1 MVRLKCAASMLHSA
15 LAAARGPGARASA
28 ALRARAIPDA
38 SCSPCRLP
46 AAAGAGP
53 HALRRLPGGWNARG
67 SGGDRRH
74 SSGEHGRAGKAGAG
88 GDTFGWAGAAACGV
102 AGLGLWLTFE
112 GDALVARAELV
123 PRRFLTTID
132 FHAPVTPVPSK
143 IYPYVIIAHP
153 RAIVAQAALE
163 TLTKCDPES
172 EVLVVADRYNFDDQ
186 FGSRLYAGYFGNP
199 VKEDTSSRGR
209 QMITAFTT
217 GTGKSDDDMSLQ
229 PTPSVTDKKNVHM
242 CTDAHV
248 THLDVENKL
257 VTLSDGRTLGFGKV
271 LLATGCREAVL
282 PGVPDTLKHHVT
294 NLRKVKD
301 FDRVQKMAKTGE
313 AKRIVVV
320 GGGFLGCEVASQLQE
335 AGKAN
340 GVEVV
345 HCYVEPGA
353 LYRYVPVYFAD
364 YMTERLRQLGVVE
377 KPYHMVLQIR
387 EPDNKAN
394 KNNRLNLVLQGFEQT
409 SLDCSHV
416 VFAPT
421 HLEGNVDLAQQSGL
435 EIDKRCGGVMVN
447 AEMMARSDVYVA
459 GDTAS
464 YPDKILGR
472 RRMQSYD
479 HSYHSGVLAAM
490 NMALKQRQPYN
501 HLPVITSHGGPLGM
515 DVVVLGDIDST
526 MEMYSIVQLA
536 AGNRFDPMTT
546 SDSETPSTAPPVAPW
561 GVWEKGV
568 VWYLK
573 DKRVVGAMLLNL
585 TDMKDQVRELIRN
598 RLTYQCRV
606 QAADG
611 SQRIQDLE
619 HCLDLSLSN
628 PVCRHSS
635 ARGQGIM
642 RNQSGKGQKGTSS
655 K

>member
-1 MVRLKCAASMLHSA
+1 MERMKCAESVLHSA
-15 LAAARGPGARASA
+15 LAAARVSGLRTSVALGTRAFSKS
-28 ALRARAIPDA
+28 
-38 SCSPCRLP
+38 SCSPS
-46 AAAGAGP
+46 G
-53 HALRRLPGGWNARG
+53 LRKASGSHPIAHVVGGWKRG
-67 SGGDRRH
+67 SSGGDRYS
-74 SSGEHGRAGKAGAG
+74 SSGEHGGAGKAGSGINALG
-88 GDTFGWAGAAACGV
+88 LAGAAACGV
-102 AGLGLWLTFE
+102 AGLGLWLSFE
-112 GDALVARAELV
+112 GDALVARADLL
-123 PRRFLTTID
+123 PRRYLTTID
-132 FHAPVTPVPSK
+132 FQSPVIPMPSK

-163 TLTKCDPES
+163 TLTKCDPGS
-172 EVLVVADRYNFDDQ
+172 EILVVADRYNFDGQQ

-199 VKEDTSSRGR
+199 STVEDTSSRGR
-209 QMITAFTT
+209 QMITTFST
-217 GTGKSDDDMSLQ
+217 GTVKSNDASSAPQ
-229 PTPSVTDKKNVHM
+229 PTPSFADQKNVHM

-248 THLDVENKL
+248 THLDIENKL

-271 LLATGCREAVL
+271 LLATGCKEAVL
-282 PGVPDTLKHHVT
+282 PGVPDKLKHHVT

-301 FDRVQKMAKTGE
+301 FDRVQNLAKSGE

-320 GGGFLGCEVASQLQE
+320 GGGFLGCEVASQLRE
-335 AGKAN
+335 AGKAKL
-340 GVEVV
+340 VEVV

-364 YMTERLRQLGVVE
+364 YITERLRQLGVVE

-387 EPDNKAN
+387 EPSNRAN
-394 KNNRLNLVLQGFEQT
+394 KNNNVELVLQGFEQT

-421 HLEGNVDLAQQSGL
+421 HLEGNVELAQQSGL
-435 EIDKRCGGVMVN
+435 EIDSKCGGVMVN

-464 YPDKILGR
+464 YPDKVLGR

-536 AGNRFDPMTT
+536 QGNRFDPMTT
-546 SDSETPSTAPPVAPW
+546 SSDSAADSARPQAGPW

-568 VWYLK
+568 VWYMK

-585 TDMKDQVRELIRN
+585 TEMKDQVRELIRN
-598 RLTYQCRV
+598 RLTYENRV
-606 QAADG
+606 QASDG
-611 SQRIQDLE
+611 SQRIQGLE
-619 HCLDLSLSN
+619 ECLDFNLTN

-635 ARGQGIM
+635 ARGQGIIGGG
-642 RNQSGKGQKGTSS
+642 GKKTPS